1 MNLTLTLALLA
12 ASTLF
17 GLFCG
22 WRGAKPTNIH
32 KGPRMMPWRFLMLV
46 CAALVMLLLI
56 HVLALVGGGT
66 GPRPYV

>member
-12 ASTLF
+12 ISALF
-17 GLFCG
+17 GLICA
-22 WRGAKPTNIH
+22 WRGAKPTDIH

-56 HVLALVGGGT
+56 HLIALMGGG
-66 GPRPYV
+66 PAARPYI